1 MVVRRAFLS
10 PCELLMTVQ
19 WASVFSCV
27 FASASTLQLGPH
39 ADFKPGVLILLNPP
53 GNSVGEE

>member
-1 MVVRRAFLS
+1 MVVRRTFLS

-27 FASASTLQLGPH
+27 FASASTLHLGPH
-39 ADFKPGVLILLNPP
+39 ADFKPDVLMLLNPP
-53 GNSVGEE
+53 RSSVGEE